1 MGGGTDIIL
10 DCLNDGVVVVDEE
23 RRIVTFN
30 HAAEAMTGLAKG
42 SVLGRL
48 LVDVFRGSPE
58 LAARMARTL
67 ETGQTTLHHDA
78 GLARRGASPCF
89 VDLTCSP
96 VIDESGTP
104 IGAVAVFRDR
114 TTVREMEEQSRHS
127 DRLALLGTMAAGIAH
142 EVKNPL
148 GGIRGAAQI
157 LKKGIAAGGRDPAKL
172 SECAD
177 LVIRQVDRIDGLI
190 EELLELSS
198 RKRLR
203 LADVNVNKVLNDLV
217 ALLRAEVGDGKIV
230 FRIAFDPSLPPVRG
244 DETRLTQVFLNL
256 LRNAVEALR
265 EREAGGTIR
274 VLTKMDLD
282 LHLARPDQAPRPAIA
297 VEISDDG
304 PGVRGEDLEKLFTPF
319 YTTRARGTGLGLAL
333 SHKIVEEHGGS
344 LRLQSRFGEG
354 TTVRAILPAAET
366 R

>member
-1 MGGGTDIIL
+1 MDGGPDIIL
-10 DCLNDGVVVVDEE
+10 DCLNDGIVVVDGE
-23 RRIVTFN
+23 RRVVTFN
-30 HAAEAMTGLAKG
+30 QAAEGITGLAKG
-42 SVLGRL
+42 SVLGRPFA
-48 LVDVFRGSPE
+48 DVFQGSPE
-58 LAARMARTL
+58 FAAQMTRTL

-78 GLARRGASPCF
+78 RLARRGAPACF

-96 VIDESGTP
+96 VMDESGALN
-104 IGAVAVFRDR
+104 GVVAVFRDR
-114 TTVREMEEQSRHS
+114 TMVREMEEQSRHS

-157 LKKGIAAGGRDPAKL
+157 LKKGIHEGGKDRRKL
-172 SECAD
+172 AECAD

-198 RKRLR
+198 HKRLH
-203 LADVNVNKVLNDLV
+203 LADVNVNKVLNDL
-217 ALLRAEVGDGKIV
+217 ATLMRAEVGDEKIT
-230 FRIAFDPSLPPVRG
+230 FQLAFDPSLPAVRG
-244 DETRLTQVFLNL
+244 DETRLSQVFLNL

-265 EREAGGTIR
+265 EHETGGTIR
-274 VLTKMDLD
+274 VLSKVDLD
-282 LHLARPDQAPRPAIA
+282 VYLGRPDQPRRPAIA

-304 PGVRGEDLEKLFTPF
+304 PGVRSEDLEKLFTPF

-333 SHKIVEEHGGS
+333 SHKLVEEHGGS

-354 TTVRAILPAAET
+354 TTVRVVLPAAET